1 MHTVTHDELYTRKR
15 PTDASFACTRAQ
27 PIGARARP
35 LAPFPAIPAFSQ
47 PPGACATG
55 VPREAPWT
63 CTWLVHGHPTAALN
77 APTLQAWSTA
87 SRALCRLPAA
97 PPPSL
102 GPSRTPT
109 APLVEGVAAELK
121 KYEVGR
127 DQDAK
132 GVVQELRGACRRG
145 RLRPVGTQT
154 TQQVRVG
161 GRRCRPEVPRR
172 RGTPP
177 PPSAACLPAC
187 SRKSLPR
194 GPRTSPQ

>member
-1 MHTVTHDELYTRKR
+1 MLLSTEPIRAR
-15 PTDASFACTRAQ
+15 ASPGRFPGHSSVLAVSPGVRRQGAVGGTMDMDM
-27 PIGARARP
+27 ARARP
-35 LAPFPAIPAFSQ
+35 SNGRATCMSGGGPWCSAFE
-47 PPGACATG
+47 P
-55 VPREAPWT
+55 
-63 CTWLVHGHPTAALN
+63 
-77 APTLQAWSTA
+77 
-87 SRALCRLPAA
+87 LCRHPAA
-97 PPPSL
+97 PPSPL

-109 APLVEGVAAELK
+109 APLMQGVAVELK

>member
-1 MHTVTHDELYTRKR
+1 MHTSTHDELFTIKR
-15 PTDASFACTRAQ
+15 PTDASFACMRAQ
-27 PIGARARP
+27 SIGARARP
-35 LAPFPAIPAFSQ
+35 LDPFPAIPAFSQ

-63 CTWLVHGHPTAALN
+63 WTWLAQGHPTAASN
-77 APTLQAWSTA
+77 ASTPRAWSSA
-87 SRALCRLPAA
+87 SEPLGRLPAA
-97 PPPSL
+97 PPSPL
-102 GPSRTPT
+102 GPSRIPT
-109 APLVEGVAAELK
+109 APLMEGVAVELK